1 MLDAYG
7 LFFLNSDGMQVIA
20 CTVQDCANNGIAVHR
35 TERGR
40 ARALIAENFVARIQS
55 QSGDGQ
61 NGNGINAYNADE
73 VIITANSIRGAVVSN
88 NVIDHAV
95 QGISISNW
103 DTGGRMSTVTGNV
116 IRDIFKHANAS
127 NPNSG
132 YAYGISVEAD
142 AVVDGNLVEM
152 GTGSDEPNF
161 GILLGWGPY
170 LRDVMVTGNQVRSAG
185 YGISVSTVEGA
196 GSAKISGN
204 LVTGSRYV
212 GICGNRWEDELGIPL
227 TDNGGASL
235 YSHVWLSD
243 NWVK

>member
-1 MLDAYG
+1 M
-7 LFFLNSDGMQVIA
+7 
-20 CTVQDCANNGIAVHR
+20 
-35 TERGR
+35 
-40 ARALIAENFVARIQS
+40 
-55 QSGDGQ
+55 
-61 NGNGINAYNADE
+61 
-73 VIITANSIRGAVVSN
+73 IITANSMRECRFSAVRCNSCSDPIVTNNQCLKCDEVAIFIEFAHSGAVVSN